1 MTPNMKMVGERR
13 REKDTKGVIRIERGT
28 SEGYLKLMES
38 SHWFEVFESLGR
50 EGCPTGGHF
59 DCLCDHVT
67 LKRCG

>member
-1 MTPNMKMVGERR
+1 M
-13 REKDTKGVIRIERGT
+13 
-28 SEGYLKLMES
+28 SEGYIKLMES
-38 SHWFEVFESLGR
+38 SYWLEVFESLGR